1 MIKSGTIEKI
11 AQAMKWEFE
20 KSIDPLEM
28 LATLSKHICVVEEQD
43 VARKNSFIK
52 QEIILSVYQQGNN

>member
-1 MIKSGTIEKI
+1 
-11 AQAMKWEFE
+11 MKWEFE

-52 QEIILSVYQQGNN
+52 QEIIL